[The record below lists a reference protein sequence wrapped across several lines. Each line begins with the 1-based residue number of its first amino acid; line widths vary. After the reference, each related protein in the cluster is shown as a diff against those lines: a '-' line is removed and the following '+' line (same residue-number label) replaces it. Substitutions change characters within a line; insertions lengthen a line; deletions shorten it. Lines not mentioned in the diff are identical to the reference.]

1 MRREY
6 RGDRFMIFAVCFCL
20 FLCFVGNTVCE
31 ALFPEASGT
40 DVRRSDGLTVD
51 FSHADQGYVMV
62 KGKTSKKK
70 LKLRVTKD
78 DTVLNYDIDKNE
90 RFEVIPL
97 QMGNGNYRLALYK
110 NVQGKQYAEEGK
122 VSLKVDMPDEL
133 SCFLYPNQ
141 YIWYEADSPVVQKA
155 NELCAG
161 LTNPKDKYKKITQYI
176 VDSYAY
182 DFIRAVT
189 IKQGA
194 LPDVEACYKKKMGIC
209 QDLAA
214 LTVCMMR
221 SQGIPSKLVIGTV
234 GANSYH
240 AWTVNYVNGQE
251 AFFDPTAELHASPRD
266 QVYVVERFY

>member
-1 MRREY
+1 MQRERREN
-6 RGDRFMIFAVCFCL
+6 RFLIFAVCFCL
-20 FLCFVGNTVCE
+20 FLCVAGNAVCD
-31 ALFPEASGT
+31 ALFPRADGT
-40 DVRRSDGLTVD
+40 EVKKSDGLTVD
-51 FSHADQGYVMV
+51 LSHADQGYVMV
-62 KGKTSKKK
+62 KGKTTKKK

-78 DTVLNYDIDKNE
+78 DMTLNYDVDNTGE
-90 RFEVIPL
+90 FEVIPL

-122 VSLKVDMPDEL
+122 VNLKVSMEDEL

-141 YIWYEADSPVVQKA
+141 YVWYEEDSPAVQKA

-161 LTNPKDKYKKITQYI
+161 MTDPREKYKKITQYI

-189 IKQGA
+189 INQGA
-194 LPDVEACYKKKMGIC
+194 LPDVEACFEKKMGIC

-234 GANSYH
+234 GNNSYH

-251 AFFDPTAELHASPRD
+251 NFFDPTAELHASPRD

>member
-1 MRREY
+1 MNREC
-6 RGDRFMIFAVCFCL
+6 RGDRFLIFAVCFCL
-20 FLCFVGNTVCE
+20 FLCFAGNAICD

-40 DVRRSDGLTVD
+40 DVKKSDGLTVD

-62 KGKTSKKK
+62 KGKTTKKK

-78 DTVLNYDIDKNE
+78 DTTLNYDVDNNSN
-90 RFEVIPL
+90 FEVIPL
-97 QMGNGNYRLALYK
+97 QLGNGSYRLALYK

-122 VSLKVDMPDEL
+122 VNLKINMGDEL

-141 YIWYEADSPVVQKA
+141 YIWYEADSPVVLKA

-161 LTNPKDKYKKITQYI
+161 LKDPKDKYKRITQYI
-176 VDSYAY
+176 VESYVY

-194 LPDVEACYKKKMGIC
+194 LPDVEGCFNKKMGIC

-234 GANSYH
+234 GTNSYH

-251 AFFDPTAELHASPRD
+251 TFFDPTAELHASPRD